1 MNEEQRGMR
10 EEGGGRR
17 EEGGERGWGV
27 GNKEVDVMGLYISCL
42 REMGVLSLA
51 GLSS

>member
-1 MNEEQRGMR
+1 MKSK
-10 EEGGGRR
+10 EGGGRR
-17 EEGGERGWGV
+17 EEGGERGWGG
-27 GNKEVDVMGLYISCL
+27 GNKEIDVMGLYISCL